1 MSPLE
6 GERYSVQNPIINYV
20 KEQSAEYVSQD
31 GSKVFI
37 KLGWEYVSPDEAL
50 RLRGGK
56 TGLVF
61 KEIFINQM
69 QRLNPGFMDHL
80 LAEDVIKKLETVLP
94 NIEGNFTQRLRNG
107 IRSRRKAGEKYKIYR
122 H

>member
-1 MSPLE
+1 MSSLG
-6 GERYSVQNPIINYV
+6 GERYSVQKPIINYV
-20 KEQSAEYVSQD
+20 KESSAEYVSQD
-31 GSKVFI
+31 GNKVFL

-56 TGLVF
+56 TGLVL

-80 LAEDVIKKLETVLP
+80 LAKT
-94 NIEGNFTQRLRNG
+94 
-107 IRSRRKAGEKYKIYR
+107 
-122 H
+122 